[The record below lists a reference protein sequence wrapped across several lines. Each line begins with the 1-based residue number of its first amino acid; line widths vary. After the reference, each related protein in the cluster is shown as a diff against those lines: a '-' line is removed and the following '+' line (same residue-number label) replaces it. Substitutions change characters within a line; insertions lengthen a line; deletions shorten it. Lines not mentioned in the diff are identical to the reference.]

1 MHAAPASHR
10 PSASRPRR
18 PALALA
24 LVMWAGVAHSAAAE
38 PTPSA
43 FPELLCAL
51 RVAGH
56 TQLVRSPLAADPYAP
71 RAADVRGRFRFKA
84 VLLGQSMQAAHA
96 TVTVTDTEA
105 EEGPAVLQQVSW
117 PAPSTDAVG
126 LLTDADAWAPRLSG
140 WQRVYSP
147 YLGRELTWGCALVRS
162 GATPRGTADVDG
174 TVPSVV
180 AAPSPAPQVSMTDAG
195 PTVRLAWMG
204 DVMLADGPGQVIR
217 RGGDP
222 FAAVA
227 TRLASADLR
236 IANLECVIA
245 RGGKALAKPWTFR
258 AHPRV
263 LPVLQKH
270 VDVVS
275 LANNHSGD
283 YGAEAFEEM
292 LTRLDRAGLPYVGG
306 GRNLREAHRVQ
317 VIERKGV
324 RIALIAYNEMF
335 PRRFEAGD
343 DHAGIAWSDDE
354 QVLHD
359 IRLARARADVVIPFM
374 HWGQEDNEQAH
385 ARQRALARRMI
396 EAGAAAVVGTHPHLV
411 QDTEVIDGKPVV
423 YSLGNFVFDGF
434 TKPLNNTGALLWMD
448 VNRQGVASWRMETVR
463 IDARGVPHPASK

>member
-10 PSASRPRR
+10 PPASRPRR
-18 PALALA
+18 PILALA
-24 LVMWAGVAHSAAAE
+24 LVMWAGIAHSAAAE
-38 PTPSA
+38 PGPSA
-43 FPELLCAL
+43 LPELLCAL

-56 TQLVRSPLAADPYAP
+56 TQLVRSALTADPYAP

-84 VLLGQSMQAAHA
+84 VLLGDGVQAAHA

-117 PAPSTDAVG
+117 PAAATGTGG
-126 LLTDADAWAPRLSG
+126 LLTEVDAWAPRLSG

-162 GATPRGTADVDG
+162 GATPRGAADVDG

-180 AAPSPAPQVSMTDAG
+180 AAPSPAPQASVTDAG

-204 DVMLADGPGQVIR
+204 DVMLADGPGHVIR

-227 TRLASADLR
+227 SRLASADLR

-245 RGGKALAKPWTFR
+245 RSGKALAKPWTFR

-292 LTRLDRAGLPYVGG
+292 LARLDRAGLPYVGG
-306 GRNLREAHRVQ
+306 GRNLREAHRVR

-434 TKPLNNTGALLWMD
+434 TKPLNNTGALLWME

-463 IDARGVPHPASK
+463 IDARGVPHPVSK